1 MKHTPV
7 LVVGAGPVGMIAALQ
22 LASHGVPCLLAEQN
36 AGPTLHPK
44 MEFTNP
50 RTMEFYAQLGI
61 ADKIRTA
68 GVAPQHSFDVVWATG
83 LDGERLAV
91 WPQPSVN
98 RKWRQ
103 IREQNDGTQPSQP
116 YQRVSQADLEPVLR
130 AACGQHPLI
139 EVLSGWRFES
149 LSQHERGVTSR
160 LLHVITG
167 AAETVSSDYLLGCDG
182 ASSSVRRAV
191 GISLDGGGVADSD
204 GGGVADLP
212 AAYSVTFSSRGFQPF
227 GRHGYFWHYFTYRY
241 VLISLDEAGTWS
253 LHGMDPADFT
263 PLPESPADWVRS
275 LLGTDVPVDDVI
287 VTSLWKPQYLIAE
300 RYRDGRVL
308 LAGDAAHQMF
318 PAGSYGMNTGAG
330 DASDIGWKLAALIN
344 GFGGEGLLDSYD
356 VERRPVG
363 LRNMQMSRHHLQV
376 HFNQMKLRRDGARLG
391 EIGDFL
397 RAQPPE
403 NTYEGVYLGYR
414 YTGSPIVCPD
424 DGPARE
430 PEWVPTRYTPTTW
443 PGGRPPSVLLAD
455 GTQLYDLFGPE
466 YTLVDFAGDGRGDSL
481 LAAAA
486 DQGLPVQHTVV
497 RDARARSQWERDLVL
512 LRPDQHVAWRGDSAP
527 ADPADVIR
535 RVRGADVPASLL
547 SS

>member
-1 MKHTPV
+1 VKQTPV

-36 AGPTLHPK
+36 AGPTMHPK

-50 RTMEFYAQLGI
+50 RTMEFYARLGI
-61 ADKIRTA
+61 ADLIRSA
-68 GVAPQHSFDVVWATG
+68 GVPPRHSYDVVWATG

-91 WPQPSVN
+91 WPQPSVE
-98 RKWRQ
+98 RKWQQ

-116 YQRVSQADLEPVLR
+116 YQRVSQAEFEPVLLDVCER
-130 AACGQHPLI
+130 HPLI

-149 LSQHERGVTSR
+149 LSQHERGVTSS
-160 LLHVITG
+160 LTHVVTG
-167 AAETVSSDYLLGCDG
+167 TSQRIGSEYLLGCDG

-191 GISLDGGGVADSD
+191 GISLDGGGVADAD
-204 GGGVADLP
+204 GGGLADLP
-212 AAYSVTFSSRGFQPF
+212 AAYSVTFSSRDFQPF
-227 GRHGYFWHYFTYRY
+227 SRHGYFWHYFTYRY

-263 PLPESPADWVRS
+263 PLPASPADWVS
-275 LLGTDVPVDDVI
+275 SVLGVDVPVDDVI
-287 VTSLWKPQYLIAE
+287 ITSLWKPQYLIAE
-300 RYRDGRVL
+300 RYRDERVL

-330 DASDIGWKLAALIN
+330 DAYDIGWKLAALIN
-344 GFGGEGLLDSYD
+344 GFGGEGLLDSYTA
-356 VERRPVG
+356 ERRPVA
-363 LRNMQMSRHHLQV
+363 LRNMRMSRHHLQV
-376 HFNQMKLRRDGARLG
+376 HFNQMKLRRDGASLV

-414 YTGSPIVCPD
+414 YADSPIVCPD

-430 PEWVPTRYTPTTW
+430 PEWVPTSYTPTTW

-455 GTQLYDLFGPE
+455 GTPLYNLFGPE
-466 YTLVDFAGDGRGDSL
+466 YTLVDFADDGGADSL

-486 DQGLPVQHTVV
+486 AQGLPVRHTVV
-497 RDARARSQWERDLVL
+497 RDVHARSIWERDLVL
-512 LRPDQHVAWRGDSAP
+512 LRPDQHVAWRGNGVP
-527 ADPADVIR
+527 ADPASVIR
-535 RVRGADVPASLL
+535 RVRGSAMPATLL
-547 SS
+547 SP